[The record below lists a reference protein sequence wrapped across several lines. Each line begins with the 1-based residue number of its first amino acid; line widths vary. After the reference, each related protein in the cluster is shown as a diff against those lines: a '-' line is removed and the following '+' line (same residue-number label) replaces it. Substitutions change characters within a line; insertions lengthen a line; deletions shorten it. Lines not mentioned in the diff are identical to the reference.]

1 MKKIDWQLF
10 ESGQM
15 TGEQLAEAQEA
26 LRNDPMAA
34 KELEGLKSFTKTC
47 RKAGLSEP
55 VPTQRLNSICSQV
68 CQYEKAPMWRR
79 LAIPAGAAAAVVVV
93 AFLYTRGAPID
104 PLAPVPPGEQI
115 LTTDSL
121 LVADWA
127 SQRAHIYVPKL
138 ELNQVAKLK
147 SAECGEGWA
156 CLDLAADNQKY
167 QLWVYRKD
175 ECLAKLKEVQDAGM
189 KFYTGDGLAWRCPKS
204 VYWLRGGTE
213 QSRKKIALAIC
224 EQLGLVQAN
233 QV

>member
-10 ESGQM
+10 EAGQM
-15 TGEQLAEAQEA
+15 TGDQLAEAQEA
-26 LRNDPMAA
+26 LKNDPQAA
-34 KELEGLKSFTKTC
+34 KELDGLKNFTKTC

-55 VPTQRLNSICSQV
+55 VPTQKLNAICSQV
-68 CQYEKAPMWRR
+68 CQYERAPLWRR
-79 LAIPAGAAAAVVVV
+79 LAVPAAAAAVVFVV
-93 AFLYTRGAPID
+93 VFMATRGSGID
-104 PLAPVPPGEQI
+104 PLAPVPPGEQL
-115 LTTDSL
+115 LTGDSL

-127 SQRAHIYVPKL
+127 SQRAHIFVPKL
-138 ELNQVAKLK
+138 DLAKVASLK

-156 CLDLAADNQKY
+156 CLDMTAESQKY

-189 KFYTGDGLAWRCPKS
+189 KFYVGDGLAWRCPKS

-213 QSRKKIALAIC
+213 ASRKKIAMEIC
-224 EQLGLVQAN
+224 KQLGLVEIN